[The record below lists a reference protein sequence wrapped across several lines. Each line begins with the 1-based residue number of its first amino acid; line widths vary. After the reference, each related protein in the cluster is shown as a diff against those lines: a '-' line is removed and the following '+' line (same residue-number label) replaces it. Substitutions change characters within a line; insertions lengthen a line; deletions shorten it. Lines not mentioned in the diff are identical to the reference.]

1 MKNRKSNFG
10 FLIYKIWQI
19 LKHFAGTFRPA
30 QTLKLGGVYI
40 HIFSSLPKAQ
50 KTYVFEH
57 ILVCVTYCID
67 ENRHSKQDIWPC
79 INNLSSALTNVYYIC
94 NILHTHYMYHMYSH
108 VYAVPKKEKEIG
120 QTPPLPY
127 DKKDLGHLPCI
138 NGYTEQFK
146 FFN

>member
-1 MKNRKSNFG
+1 M
-10 FLIYKIWQI
+10 
-19 LKHFAGTFRPA
+19 KHFAGTFRPA

-94 NILHTHYMYHMYSH
+94 NILHKNTCTTCSH
-108 VYAVPKKEKEIG
+108 VRSSKKKKKKSDKRRPFLTTKRIWVICLVSTATQNNLNFLTNLNFPPKQKS
-120 QTPPLPY
+120 P
-127 DKKDLGHLPCI
+127 
-138 NGYTEQFK
+138 F
-146 FFN
+146 